1 MNGNDDSPRDLLGAW
16 ALDAVDD
23 LERAKVERAIASD
36 EELAAEARQLRE
48 TIGRLAEADAQQP
61 PEHVRDAVMAEIQN
75 AAPTEETTSSAA
87 VREDRNELA
96 RMRRRRRW
104 QGLAAAAAAVVAVAI
119 PTAVAVDQADRAE
132 QAEVQAGFAQ
142 EQAQQF
148 TDALLDPSAEVVSD
162 DLPDGSRGI
171 AVLGDN
177 SALFAARDMTQLQD
191 QDYQLWVLEGE
202 EATSAG
208 VLDWQEGELTA
219 SVEQFP
225 TDAALAV
232 TAEPIGGSEQ
242 PTTDPLMVLG
252 SP

>member
-1 MNGNDDSPRDLLGAW
+1 MATAYEAGPDSEEFELAMETVDANSV
-16 ALDAVDD
+16 AMADAVG
-23 LERAKVERAIASD
+23 
-36 EELAAEARQLRE
+36 EL
-48 TIGRLAEADAQQP
+48 
-61 PEHVRDAVMAEIQN
+61 
-75 AAPTEETTSSAA
+75 
-87 VREDRNELA
+87 
-96 RMRRRRRW
+96 
-104 QGLAAAAAAVVAVAI
+104 
-119 PTAVAVDQADRAE
+119 RAE

-142 EQAQQF
+142 EQAQQI

-162 DLPDGSRGI
+162 DLPNGSRGI
-171 AVLGDN
+171 AVLGED

-225 TDAALAV
+225 ADAALAV